1 MTTDKISLRARSGVH
16 LLFAAG
22 LLAGCSVMSKSE
34 CQQADWREL
43 GRQDASE
50 GRAPSYLADRAAA
63 CAKAGVQGVDTP
75 AYMAGHAQGLLAFC
89 TVEAGFDFG
98 CRGRTYRRT
107 CPAESRAVFQGG
119 YRLGKDLHDLN
130 QRLERIDRDQAAQR
144 GVLADAKTQQ
154 ADRDAAARQLRQLD
168 SDEASVRHSIW
179 LAEQDARDLG
189 LSPARWW
196 CR

>member
-1 MTTDKISLRARSGVH
+1 M
-16 LLFAAG
+16 
-22 LLAGCSVMSKSE
+22 
-34 CQQADWREL
+34 
-43 GRQDASE
+43 
-50 GRAPSYLADRAAA
+50 
-63 CAKAGVQGVDTP
+63 
-75 AYMAGHAQGLLAFC
+75 
-89 TVEAGFDFG
+89 
-98 CRGRTYRRT
+98 
-107 CPAESRAVFQGG
+107 FQGG

-130 QRLERIDRDQAAQR
+130 QRLERIDREQAAQR
-144 GVLADAKTQQ
+144 GVLADTKTQQ